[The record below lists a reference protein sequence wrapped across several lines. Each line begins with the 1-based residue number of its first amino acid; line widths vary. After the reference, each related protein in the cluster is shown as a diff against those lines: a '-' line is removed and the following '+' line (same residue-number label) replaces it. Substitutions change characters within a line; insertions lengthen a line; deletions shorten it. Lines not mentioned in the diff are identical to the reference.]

1 MPLPREPAV
10 VANVGPGLT
19 HARPVQTTA
28 RDRRMDRSRLS
39 AAVGSSVARSLEL
52 ALALDRASQGFAT
65 NDRAGV
71 ITPDG
76 QRHIE
81 VISNPLSDVVTL
93 TEEPGNYARATMAD
107 PMRALLSPFGLDT
120 ERYDRSKGAMV
131 TKPQKNFTTYG
142 EPLTPYRDK
151 KTGHWKAASSARKP
165 RIICHSGSAI
175 CFSTR
180 PIRTSFR
187 PRACYRLYSAVRS
200 AFT

>member
-1 MPLPREPAV
+1 MPQRRGPAV
-10 VANVGPGLT
+10 VANGGSGLT

-39 AAVGSSVARSLEL
+39 ASVGSSVARSLEL

-65 NDRAGV
+65 NGRVGV
-71 ITPDG
+71 LTPDG
-76 QRHIE
+76 QRHTE

-93 TEEPGNYARATMAD
+93 TEEPGNNAHATMAD

-151 KTGHWKAASSARKP
+151 KTGLWEGGLR
-165 RIICHSGSAI
+165 
-175 CFSTR
+175 
-180 PIRTSFR
+180 
-187 PRACYRLYSAVRS
+187 RLAGCELSPVRDRR
-200 AFT
+200 FNP

>member
-1 MPLPREPAV
+1 MPLPRGPAV
-10 VANVGPGLT
+10 VANVGSGLT

-28 RDRRMDRSRLS
+28 RDRRMGRSRLS
-39 AAVGSSVARSLEL
+39 EAVGSSVARSPEPAL
-52 ALALDRASQGFAT
+52 ALALDRASQGFAP
-65 NDRAGV
+65 NGRAGV

-76 QRHIE
+76 RRHIK

-93 TEEPGNYARATMAD
+93 TEEPGNNAHATMAD

-151 KTGHWKAASSARKP
+151 KTGLWEGGLR
-165 RIICHSGSAI
+165 
-175 CFSTR
+175 
-180 PIRTSFR
+180 
-187 PRACYRLYSAVRS
+187 RLAGCELSPVRDRR
-200 AFT
+200 FNP